1 MEPGR
6 GPKGAKKR
14 PGGAK
19 KRPGGCQEEAWRSL
33 EGAKNEPGMSL
44 LQNALSWFNFQLEV
58 KPGESSGLTSNWK
71 LNQDILLV

>member
-44 LQNALSWFNFQLEV
+44 FARS
-58 KPGESSGLTSNWK
+58 
-71 LNQDILLV
+71 